1 MDNTIKP
8 FKVHVSDAD
17 IADLKQRLDLTRW
30 PDQIPNTEWRYGAK
44 TDYIQQLCDYWQHHY
59 DWRKHEARLNQF
71 AQFTTRID
79 AHDIHFIHARSK
91 HANAVPL
98 LISHGWPGTI
108 VEFLNVID
116 PLTNPEAHGGKA
128 EDAVHVVCPSLPGY
142 GFSGTTQ
149 REQVDTLAMAEMFA
163 ELMARLGYDKY
174 IAQGGD
180 WGAIITSNLAIVD
193 ADHLYGIHLNM
204 PFGYALTEDPHEG
217 LSPQEIDDV
226 NVVEITTWS

>member
-17 IADLKQRLDLTRW
+17 IADLKQRLQLTRW

-71 AQFTTRID
+71 AQFTTGID
-79 AHDIHFIHARSK
+79 AHDIHFIHARSQ

-116 PLTNPEAHGGKA
+116 PVL
-128 EDAVHVVCPSLPGY
+128 S
-142 GFSGTTQ
+142 Q
-149 REQVDTLAMAEMFA
+149 R
-163 ELMARLGYDKY
+163 
-174 IAQGGD
+174 
-180 WGAIITSNLAIVD
+180 S
-193 ADHLYGIHLNM
+193 
-204 PFGYALTEDPHEG
+204 
-217 LSPQEIDDV
+217 
-226 NVVEITTWS
+226 